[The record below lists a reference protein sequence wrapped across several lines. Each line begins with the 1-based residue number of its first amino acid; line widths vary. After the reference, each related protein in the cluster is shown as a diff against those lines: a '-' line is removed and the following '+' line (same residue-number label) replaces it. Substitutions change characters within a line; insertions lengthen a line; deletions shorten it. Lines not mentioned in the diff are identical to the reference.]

1 MNVNLIRKD
10 FPILLERK
18 INGHQLIYF
27 DNAASSQ
34 KPIQV
39 IEAIRKFYL
48 ENYANVHRG
57 VHTLSQIA
65 SELYEEARKV
75 VARFIGAKE
84 NEIIF
89 VKNTSEAINLVA
101 YSWALQ
107 NLNKND
113 EILTTLMEH
122 HSNITPWITLSK
134 IKNLQVKFVNVKPN
148 GELDYKDLESKIT
161 NKTKLVTVT
170 QMSNVVG
177 TINNIE
183 KIAKI
188 AHEHDALILVDGAQ
202 SVPHMPVNVK
212 KLNCDFLAFSGH
224 KMLGPTGIG
233 VLYIREE
240 ILKKLNPTLSGGG
253 TIKSVKWEEKA
264 GICQISWAVGPEK
277 FEAGTPNIGGA
288 IGLMAA
294 IKYLNKIGME
304 NIRKHEY
311 ELVKYTI
318 KRFRELRKTKLYG
331 PLNPDIRGGIIS
343 FTIGELDSHQVAL
356 ILDQFGIAV
365 RSGYHCAQ
373 PLHQILGAKQGTTR
387 ASYYIYN
394 TLEEIDKM
402 IEILKKV
409 EEIA

>member
-1 MNVNLIRKD
+1 MDVNLIRKD
-10 FPILLERK
+10 FPILERK
-18 INGHQLIYF
+18 VNGHQLIYF

-39 IEAIRKFYL
+39 IEAIKKFYL

-148 GELDYKDLESKIT
+148 GELDYRDLESKIT

-264 GICQISWAVGPEK
+264 GICQIDWAIGPEK

>member
-1 MNVNLIRKD
+1 
-10 FPILLERK
+10 
-18 INGHQLIYF
+18 
-27 DNAASSQ
+27 
-34 KPIQV
+34 
-39 IEAIRKFYL
+39 
-48 ENYANVHRG
+48 
-57 VHTLSQIA
+57 
-65 SELYEEARKV
+65 
-75 VARFIGAKE
+75 
-84 NEIIF
+84 
-89 VKNTSEAINLVA
+89 
-101 YSWALQ
+101 
-107 NLNKND
+107 
-113 EILTTLMEH
+113 
-122 HSNITPWITLSK
+122 
-134 IKNLQVKFVNVKPN
+134 
-148 GELDYKDLESKIT
+148 
-161 NKTKLVTVT
+161 TVT

-264 GICQISWAVGPEK
+264 GICQISWAIGPEK

>member
-10 FPILLERK
+10 FPILEK
-18 INGHQLIYF
+18 TINGHKLIYF

-48 ENYANVHRG
+48 EEYSNVHRG
-57 VHTLSQIA
+57 VHTLSQRA
-65 SELYEEARKV
+65 SELYEEARSI
-75 VARFIGAKE
+75 VAKFISAEE

-89 VKNTSEAINLVA
+89 VKNTSEAINLIA

-107 NLNKND
+107 NLNRND

-134 IKNLQVKFVNVKPN
+134 IKDLRVKFTKVKSN
-148 GELDYKDLESKIT
+148 GELDYEDLESKIT

-177 TINNIE
+177 TINDI
-183 KIAKI
+183 KRIAKI
-188 AHEHDALILVDGAQ
+188 AHEHDALVLVDGAQ
-202 SVPHMPVNVK
+202 SVPHMPVDVK
-212 KLNCDFLAFSGH
+212 KLDCDFLAFSGH

-233 VLYIREE
+233 VLYIRGE
-240 ILKKLNPTLSGGG
+240 ILEKLNPTMSGGG
-253 TIKSVKWEEKA
+253 TIKNVKWKEAEKTC
-264 GICQISWAVGPEK
+264 IIDWAIGPEK
-277 FEAGTPNIGGA
+277 LEAGTPNIGGA

-294 IKYLNKIGME
+294 IEYLNKIGME
-304 NIRKHEY
+304 NVRKHEC
-311 ELVKYTI
+311 ELVEHTI
-318 KRFRELRKTKLYG
+318 KRFNELEKTKLYG
-331 PLNPDIRGGIIS
+331 PLNPKIRGGIIS
-343 FTIGELDSHQVAL
+343 FSVGELDSHQVAL

-373 PLHQILGAKQGTTR
+373 PLHQILGAKQGTAR

-394 TLEEIDKM
+394 TREEIDKM

>member
-10 FPILLERK
+10 FPILEK
-18 INGHQLIYF
+18 TINGHKLIYF

-39 IEAIRKFYL
+39 IEAMRKFYL
-48 ENYANVHRG
+48 EEYSNVHRG
-57 VHTLSQIA
+57 VHTLSQRA
-65 SELYEEARKV
+65 SELYEEARSI
-75 VARFIGAKE
+75 VAKFIGAEE

-89 VKNTSEAINLVA
+89 VKNTSEAINLIA

-134 IKNLQVKFVNVKPN
+134 IKDLRVKFTNVKSN
-148 GELDYKDLESKIT
+148 GELDYEDLESKIT
-161 NKTKLVTVT
+161 DKTKLVTVT
-170 QMSNVVG
+170 HMSNVVG
-177 TINNIE
+177 TINDI
-183 KIAKI
+183 KRITKI
-188 AHEHDALILVDGAQ
+188 AHEHDALVLVDGAQ
-202 SVPHMPVNVK
+202 SVPHMPVDVK
-212 KLNCDFLAFSGH
+212 KLDCDFLAFSGH

-233 VLYIREE
+233 VLYIRGE
-240 ILKKLNPTLSGGG
+240 ILEKLNPTMSGGG
-253 TIKSVKWEEKA
+253 TIKSVKWKEAEKTC
-264 GICQISWAVGPEK
+264 IIDWAIGPEK
-277 FEAGTPNIGGA
+277 LEAGTPNIGGA

-294 IKYLNKIGME
+294 IEYLNKIGME
-304 NIRKHEY
+304 NVRKHEC
-311 ELVKYTI
+311 ELVEHTI
-318 KRFRELRKTKLYG
+318 KRFNELEKTKLYG
-331 PLNPDIRGGIIS
+331 PLNPKIRGGIIS
-343 FTIGELDSHQVAL
+343 FSVGELDSHQVAL

-373 PLHQILGAKQGTTR
+373 PLHQILGAKQGTAR

-394 TLEEIDKM
+394 TQEEIDKM